1 MKKTEMNEFNNES
14 PIDVINSGYDFNW
27 FGDDLYEN
35 FVEEETPIESMNNEK
50 LDTAKIDELV
60 DLEDYMWFQDYLD
73 TLDDEK
79 KHEALEYVENN
90 YPEFMKDEE
99 WNLFEP
105 MKSNTGTK
113 ENLAKNL
120 DNKPSFDKR
129 DIQDELWDA
138 LLESYKNAA

>member
-1 MKKTEMNEFNNES
+1 MKKIEMNEFNNES
-14 PIDVINSGYDFNW
+14 PIDVINSGYDFDW
-27 FGDDLYEN
+27 FGDDLYDN
-35 FVEEETPIESMNNEK
+35 FLEEETPIESMNNEK

-73 TLDDEK
+73 KFDDEK

-113 ENLAKNL
+113 ENLAENL
-120 DNKPSFDKR
+120 NNKPSFDKR